1 MQPITVNFCVTK
13 PKDYLN
19 YHLSS
24 FKVNPVNF
32 PIEINMK
39 EVMNLSKKE
48 RKSASKIVKSFV
60 GTAISFLSLSSRSM
74 AQGLNQPTQ
83 QVMNTGIPIDLIEPI
98 MELIRMALGGS
109 ILLAVL
115 LLIAAGTLRMFRR
128 KKEAS
133 EWTTDIIKGFLQIL
147 IATPVIF
154 LMYYIVTLL
163 LGDFSMFL
171 NPFKNS

>member
-24 FKVNPVNF
+24 FEVNPVNF
-32 PIEINMK
+32 PVKIQME

-48 RKSASKIVKSFV
+48 RKNASKILKSFL
-60 GTAISFLSLSSRSM
+60 GATISFLSLSSKSM
-74 AQGLNQPTQ
+74 ANGLNQPTQ
-83 QVMNTGIPIDLIEPI
+83 QVMNTGIPSDLIEPI

-115 LLIAAGTLRMFRR
+115 LLIAAGTLRMFRK
-128 KKEAS
+128 KKEAVD
-133 EWTTDIIKGFLQIL
+133 WTNDIIRGFLQIL

-154 LMYYIVTLL
+154 
-163 LGDFSMFL
+163 
-171 NPFKNS
+171 